1 MPLGDATLLEL
12 IRLARQRGGIS
23 MEDLQ
28 KALPL
33 ESMSIEEISH
43 IVNRLDEAGFDLE
56 IDPNLLSP
64 KRKSSPQDMAAV
76 AKREESVPP
85 ELTPERRTQS
95 RIISTS
101 ADEPV
106 LKNHDVRRSTHS
118 TPAHMLP
125 WIFAFA
131 IVVLAVFFAFAF

>member
-33 ESMSIEEISH
+33 ESMSVEEISH

-56 IDPNLLSP
+56 LDPNLLSP
-64 KRKSSPQDMAAV
+64 KRKSAPQDIATV
-76 AKREESVPP
+76 AKPEQTVPP
-85 ELTPERRTQS
+85 EMAPERRTQS
-95 RIISTS
+95 TIIPTA
-101 ADEPV
+101 ADKPIRKNQDIPRSGSPV
-106 LKNHDVRRSTHS
+106 
-118 TPAHMLP
+118 PAHMLP
-125 WIFAFA
+125 WVAAFA